1 MEVTPWHQV
10 CDCRCKYSVSVDTLL
25 LLAHAFCQGGDL
37 INDHFMPPI
46 RKLLIGFTGSRLAIG
61 VGISYPDTAAYL
73 KCFDY
78 VIVRSQVDYNM
89 AKEYVAAGFLECMPD
104 LTYFLDRKN
113 QLKPKMTPLF
123 VIDPNEVHPL
133 LPIRIALCIAEP
145 CLATAHDHGDKIL
158 IDLVTVVVQVN
169 TQLHAKGFKATF
181 TFIPFNTNE
190 DNAEEC
196 DWVAIRRLQDLLSKS
211 VDEQANPLVC
221 TQVLDVEIAQDTLK
235 VFEYFANEVDFV
247 LGMRYHSILFSMIS
261 RTPFVAL
268 YSTPKIRNLLKYVGM
283 CGTHSDHAMEYFDP
297 ESHIPLRFDVDKL
310 VEDVMT
316 VMAESPRKTRFFAS
330 NQVAYAAKIRK
341 LIKTPAQFAPIKPD
355 IGYEI
360 KHLDEHHLNR
370 LTNGTMREYLFLNG
384 IEPGADS
391 GIDIDAVLDGQ
402 APLQPVLAPNIT
414 AEQVAMSLCRLLLL
428 RFHCE
433 LFTPDTMNQFVSQ
446 SDKAILE
453 SAYMSYIDGFKEKVF
468 DADVPLR
475 QQLNWII
482 NHYYRALHPVA
493 DIHDSSNQ
501 QDSTT
506 SMPDNLAQGQE
517 EQDEKPAESVQLTV

>member
-1 MEVTPWHQV
+1 
-10 CDCRCKYSVSVDTLL
+10 
-25 LLAHAFCQGGDL
+25 
-37 INDHFMPPI
+37 
-46 RKLLIGFTGSRLAIG
+46 
-61 VGISYPDTAAYL
+61 
-73 KCFDY
+73 
-78 VIVRSQVDYNM
+78 
-89 AKEYVAAGFLECMPD
+89 
-104 LTYFLDRKN
+104 
-113 QLKPKMTPLF
+113 
-123 VIDPNEVHPL
+123 
-133 LPIRIALCIAEP
+133 
-145 CLATAHDHGDKIL
+145 
-158 IDLVTVVVQVN
+158 
-169 TQLHAKGFKATF
+169 
-181 TFIPFNTNE
+181 
-190 DNAEEC
+190 
-196 DWVAIRRLQDLLSKS
+196 
-211 VDEQANPLVC
+211 
-221 TQVLDVEIAQDTLK
+221 
-235 VFEYFANEVDFV
+235 
-247 LGMRYHSILFSMIS
+247 
-261 RTPFVAL
+261 
-268 YSTPKIRNLLKYVGM
+268 
-283 CGTHSDHAMEYFDP
+283 
-297 ESHIPLRFDVDKL
+297 
-310 VEDVMT
+310 MT